1 MKSLARSAAAGAIA
15 CGLVL
20 GSAALPS
27 ALHTTSVSYA
37 AQTNGDSAAVK
48 AVKRAIKSELE
59 RVARQKANREGT
71 TVKWADTLV
80 ENANYDKV
88 KELSLS
94 YVTLDEAAKNLLGQ
108 LTGLNALKIT
118 NSKLTDD
125 DLSSIIGSGQQINL
139 KQLTYLNVSGN
150 KLTKLQSL
158 PTTLKS
164 LVANNNEITD
174 ISGISSLTSL
184 SSLQLR
190 SNKLENTPANVNALT
205 TLANFTDP
213 TSKTC
218 NLCNVDLSGK
228 LADNYSVKE
237 ALIKVTMHNKEV
249 QQTIEEYKKKL
260 TDEISSI
267 DSSHSL
273 LESYLRLQN
282 AHPNVRYAIL
292 YRLYNNTT
300 GEHLFTPK
308 EAEKNN
314 LVALGWKLE
323 GAAGLIPA
331 TEGDEVYRLYNPW
344 TGEHH
349 YTTDTNEVK
358 NLVKI
363 GWKDEGVCFYSSRSA
378 KRTPVYS
385 LYNPNRTE
393 FYHHYTAKLDEI
405 EKNVRDGWK
414 KEGVKWYVEEV

>member
-1 MKSLARSAAAGAIA
+1 MKFLARSAAAGAIA

-37 AQTNGDSAAVK
+37 AQTKKSEDSAAVK
-48 AVKRAIKSELE
+48 AVKRAIKAELE
-59 RVARQKANREGT
+59 RVARHNANLNGT
-71 TVKWADTLV
+71 TVQWGDTLIDG
-80 ENANYDKV
+80 NLDKV

-94 YVTLDEAAKNLLGQ
+94 YVTLDDAAKTLLGQ
-108 LTGLNALKIT
+108 LNNLNALKLT
-118 NSKLTDD
+118 NCKLTDPE
-125 DLSSIIGSGQQINL
+125 LSSIVSG
-139 KQLTYLNVSGN
+139 KQLTYLDVSGN
-150 KLTKLQSL
+150 KLEKLSGL
-158 PTTLKS
+158 PDSLKS

-174 ISGISSLTSL
+174 ISGISSLSNL
-184 SSLQLR
+184 GLLQLR
-190 SNKLENTPANVNALT
+190 GNKLADTTENVNALT
-205 TLANFTDP
+205 IRAK
-213 TSKTC
+213 SI
-218 NLCNVDLSGK
+218 NLCEVELSGK
-228 LADNYSVKE
+228 LADNYAVKE
-237 ALIKVTMHNKEV
+237 ALITVYKNNKEK
-249 QQTIEEYKKKL
+249 QLQIDELKKQL
-260 TDEISSI
+260 ADEISSI

-273 LESYLRLQN
+273 LEGYLRLQN

-414 KEGVKWYVEEV
+414 KEGAKWYVEEV

>member
-1 MKSLARSAAAGAIA
+1 MKSLARNAAAGAIA

-27 ALHTTSVSYA
+27 ALHMTSVSYA

-71 TVKWADTLV
+71 TVQWGDTLV
-80 ENANYDKV
+80 DEEANYGKV

-94 YVTLDEAAKNLLGQ
+94 YVTLDTDAKNLLSK
-108 LTGLNALKIT
+108 LTGLNALTIT
-118 NSKLTDD
+118 NSKLTDGE
-125 DLSSIIGSGQQINL
+125 LSSII
-139 KQLTYLNVSGN
+139 KKTTQLTYLNVSGN
-150 KLTKLQSL
+150 NLTKLAGL
-158 PTTLKS
+158 PATLKS
-164 LVANNNEITD
+164 LVANNNNIKD
-174 ISGISSLTSL
+174 ISGISSLTNL
-184 SSLQLR
+184 GLLQLR
-190 SNKLENTPANVNALT
+190 GNNKLDATTENVNALT
-205 TLANFTDP
+205 SRAKSN
-213 TSKTC
+213 
-218 NLCNVDLSGK
+218 NLYEVELSGD
-228 LADNYSVKE
+228 LAKNYKVQE
-237 ALIKVTMHNKEV
+237 ALITVYKNNKQKQLE
-249 QQTIEEYKKKL
+249 IDELKKKL

-267 DSSHSL
+267 DNSHSL

-349 YTTDTNEVK
+349 YTTATDEVQ

>member
-1 MKSLARSAAAGAIA
+1 MKFLARSAAAGAIA

-37 AQTNGDSAAVK
+37 ATKKDDPSPAVK
-48 AVKRAIKSELE
+48 AVRRAIKAELE
-59 RVARQKANREGT
+59 RVARHNANLKGT
-71 TVKWADTLV
+71 TVQWGDTLV
-80 ENANYDKV
+80 DPANYGKV
-88 KELSLS
+88 KDLSLS
-94 YVTLDEAAKNLLGQ
+94 YVTLDADAKDLLSK
-108 LTGLNALKIT
+108 LTKLNALKIT
-118 NSKLTDD
+118 NCKLTDPE
-125 DLSSIIGSGQQINL
+125 LSSIVSG
-139 KQLTYLNVSGN
+139 KSLTYLDVSGN
-150 KLTKLQSL
+150 NLKNLNGL
-158 PTTLKS
+158 PSSLKS
-164 LVANNNEITD
+164 LVANNNNITD
-174 ISGISSLTSL
+174 ISGISSLTDL
-184 SSLQLR
+184 GLLQLR
-190 SNKLENTPANVNALT
+190 GNKLANNDNNANALANRAKSNKLYE
-205 TLANFTDP
+205 
-213 TSKTC
+213 
-218 NLCNVDLSGK
+218 VDLSGD
-228 LADNYSVKE
+228 LAKNYKVKE
-237 ALIKVTMHNKEV
+237 ALITVYKNNKEK
-249 QQTIEEYKKKL
+249 QLEIDELKKQL
-260 TDEISSI
+260 ADEISSI

-292 YRLYNNTT
+292 YRLYNKTT

-363 GWKDEGVCFYSSRSA
+363 GWKDEGVCFYSSRST

>member
-1 MKSLARSAAAGAIA
+1 MKFLARSAAAGAIA

-37 AQTNGDSAAVK
+37 AQTKKDDPSPAVK
-48 AVKRAIKSELE
+48 AVRRAIQNEL
-59 RVARQKANREGT
+59 KREAQHKENLNPGSAT
-71 TVKWADTLV
+71 WEDTF
-80 ENANYDKV
+80 YDDSNTCGNFSNV

-94 YVTLDEAAKNLLGQ
+94 GVTLDKPAKDLLKE
-108 LTGLNALKIT
+108 LKNLNALKLT
-118 NSKLTDD
+118 NCKLTNT
-125 DLSSIIGSGQQINL
+125 DLSDIDVIN
-139 KQLTYLNVSGN
+139 KPLTYLDVSGN
-150 KLTKLQSL
+150 KLENLSGL
-158 PTTLKS
+158 PHCLKT
-164 LVANNNEITD
+164 LVANNNAITD
-174 ISGISSLTSL
+174 ISDIQYQWQLGL
-184 SSLQLR
+184 LQLR
-190 SNKLENTPANVNALT
+190 GNNKLDPTTGNVKALT
-205 TLANFTDP
+205 DLA
-213 TSKTC
+213 SH
-218 NLCNVDLSGK
+218 LYEVELSGK
-228 LADNYSVKE
+228 LADNYKVKE
-237 ALIKVTMHNKEV
+237 ALITVYKNNKEK
-249 QQTIEEYKKKL
+249 QLQIDELKKQL
-260 TDEISSI
+260 ADEISSI

-292 YRLYNNTT
+292 YRLYNETT

-314 LVALGWKLE
+314 LVAVGWKLE